1 MFKTLIYLALIA
13 GAAWGLDILH
23 ETKGTL
29 VLEWFGRH
37 IETSP
42 MVGLAFVLV
51 AAIILLLLWK
61 SLSFALKVP
70 TVVAVSQ
77 RARKRALGLDALS
90 RGIVAA
96 NAGDLQRAEK
106 AAADAKKHLP
116 AEPLTLLLEA
126 QTAQLAG
133 DRVRAAR
140 VFREMTAIS
149 DTKLLGLRGLHAE
162 SLRQGDQDAAHAVAL
177 QAQNARPLCWSG
189 QAVFDRHTA
198 AKEWAAAHDC
208 IAQNIKARIVDAETA
223 RRQKAVLDTAI
234 AMDVEA
240 TDPARAIKLLR
251 AALAKEATLV
261 PAAVLLGR
269 LLSRK
274 GDMRAASK
282 MLEGVYAKAPH
293 PEIAR
298 AYLDVRVGDSA
309 ADRLNRAKSLARCAP
324 EAPESAMVVAAAAIG
339 ARDFALARQ
348 VMAPLVASG
357 QRPTA
362 RMCVIMAELE
372 DRENDAQGLVR
383 EWLSRATRAPRDA
396 MWFADGNWSRQWS
409 PISPV
414 TGKLDAYVWAEPKEE
429 LSGPMEEP
437 PPAGKPAVLESAPPP
452 ATIEPPAKVEIEAKA
467 ELQPEPEPA
476 AETVPPAQQ
485 KAADIAHR
493 SSPQPVIFPLATPP
507 DDPGPKPAGAART
520 F

>member
-13 GAAWGLDILH
+13 GAAWGLGILL

-29 VLEWFGRH
+29 SLDWFGYH
-37 IETSP
+37 VDTSP
-42 MVGLAFVLV
+42 MVGLAFVFV
-51 AAIILLLLWK
+51 AAIALALLWRM
-61 SLSFALKVP
+61 LRFFLKIP
-70 TVVAVSQ
+70 SVVSVS
-77 RARKRALGLDALS
+77 RRSRKRALGLDALS

-96 NAGDLQRAEK
+96 GAGDLQRAQRASAE
-106 AAADAKKHLP
+106 AKKHLP

-126 QTAQLAG
+126 QAAQLAG
-133 DRVRAAR
+133 DRGKAAQ
-140 VFREMTAIS
+140 VFRQMSQLPE
-149 DTKLLGLRGLHAE
+149 TKLLGLRGLHAE
-162 SLRQGDQDAAHAVAL
+162 SLRQGDKEAAHAVAL
-177 QAQNARPLCWSG
+177 VAQNSRPLSWSG

-198 AKEWAAAHDC
+198 AREWAAAHEC
-208 IAQNIKARIVDAETA
+208 IAQNLKARIVDAETA

-234 AMDVEA
+234 AMDIEA

-251 AALAKEATLV
+251 AALIKAPTLV
-261 PAAVLLGR
+261 PAAALLGR

-282 MLEGVYAKAPH
+282 LLEGVFARTPH
-293 PEIAR
+293 PEIVR
-298 AYLDVRVGDSA
+298 AYLDVRAGNSA
-309 ADRLNRAKSLARCAP
+309 SDRLARAKTLMRCAP
-324 EAPESAMVVAAAAIG
+324 NSPESAMAVAVAAIG

-348 VMAPLVASG
+348 AMAPLVASG

-383 EWLSRATRAPRDA
+383 EWLSRATRAPREA
-396 MWFADGNWSRQWS
+396 MWFADGEWSRHWS

-429 LSGPMEEP
+429 LTGPVEEP
-437 PPAGKPAVLESAPPP
+437 PPAWEPSALQSAPPP
-452 ATIEPPAKVEIEAKA
+452 VAIEAPPKA
-467 ELQPEPEPA
+467 VIEVEAKPEPKPEPDQPAPQKVAEA
-476 AETVPPAQQ
+476 ALAQ
-485 KAADIAHR
+485 R
-493 SSPQPVIFPLATPP
+493 SSPQPVIFPLASPP

>member
-1 MFKTLIYLALIA
+1 MFKTLTYLALIA
-13 GAAWGLDILH
+13 GAAWGLDILVQA
-23 ETKGTL
+23 KGTL
-29 VLEWFGRH
+29 AIEWFGYH
-37 IETSP
+37 IETKP
-42 MVGLAFVLV
+42 VVGVVAVFA
-51 AAIILLLLWK
+51 AAIVLLLLW
-61 SLSFALKVP
+61 SLLRFVFKIPA
-70 TVVAVSQ
+70 VVTVSQ

-96 NAGDLQRAEK
+96 NAGDLQLAQK
-106 AAADAKKHLP
+106 AAADARKHLP
-116 AEPLTLLLEA
+116 AEPLTLLLAA

-133 DRVRAAR
+133 DRDGAAQ
-140 VFREMTAIS
+140 VFREMSVIPA
-149 DTKLLGLRGLHAE
+149 TKMLGLRGLHAE
-162 SLRQGDQDAAHAVAL
+162 SLRQGDHDAAHALAIE
-177 QAQNARPLCWSG
+177 AQNSRALSWSG

-198 AKEWAAAHDC
+198 AREWAEAHEC
-208 IAQNIKARIVDAETA
+208 IAQNLKARIIDADTA

-234 AMDVEA
+234 AMDIEA

-251 AALAKEATLV
+251 AALTKEPTLV
-261 PAAVLLGR
+261 PAAALLGR

-282 MLEGVYAKAPH
+282 MLEGVFAIVPH

-309 ADRLNRAKSLARCAP
+309 SDRLNRARTLARCAP
-324 EAPESAMVVAAAAIG
+324 DSPESAMIVAVTAIG

-348 VMAPLVASG
+348 AMAPLVASG

-372 DRENDAQGLVR
+372 DREHEAHGLVR

-396 MWFADGNWSRQWS
+396 MWFAEGHWSKHWS
-409 PISPV
+409 PISPS
-414 TGKLDAYVWAEPKEE
+414 GKLDAYVWAEPKEVV
-429 LSGPMEEP
+429 SGPVEEP
-437 PPAGKPAVLESAPPP
+437 PPAWEPPALRKAPPP
-452 ATIEPPAKVEIEAKA
+452 AEIDAVKADVEAEIEAK
-467 ELQPEPEPA
+467 PESEPA
-476 AETVPPAQQ
+476 PAAPQ
-485 KAADIAHR
+485 KGGDSMAQR
-493 SSPQPVIFPLATPP
+493 SSPQPVIFPMASPP

>member
-1 MFKTLIYLALIA
+1 
-13 GAAWGLDILH
+13 
-23 ETKGTL
+23 
-29 VLEWFGRH
+29 
-37 IETSP
+37 
-42 MVGLAFVLV
+42 
-51 AAIILLLLWK
+51 
-61 SLSFALKVP
+61 
-70 TVVAVSQ
+70 
-77 RARKRALGLDALS
+77 
-90 RGIVAA
+90 
-96 NAGDLQRAEK
+96 
-106 AAADAKKHLP
+106 
-116 AEPLTLLLEA
+116 
-126 QTAQLAG
+126 
-133 DRVRAAR
+133 
-140 VFREMTAIS
+140 MTAIPE
-149 DTKLLGLRGLHAE
+149 TKLLGLRGLHVE

-177 QAQNARPLCWSG
+177 QAQNARPLSWSG

-198 AKEWAAAHDC
+198 AKEWAAAHEC
-208 IAQNIKARIVDAETA
+208 IGQSIKARILDPETA

-234 AMDVEA
+234 AMDIEA

-251 AALAKEATLV
+251 AALAKEPTLV

-282 MLEGVYAKAPH
+282 MLEGVYAKTPH

-309 ADRLNRAKSLARCAP
+309 ADRLNRAKTLARCAP
-324 EAPESAMVVAAAAIG
+324 EAPESALIVAVAAIN

-372 DRENDAQGLVR
+372 DREHDAQGLVR

-396 MWFADGNWSRQWS
+396 MWFAEGNWTKHWS
-409 PISPV
+409 PVSPS
-414 TGKLDAYVWAEPKEE
+414 GKLDAYVWAEPKEE
-429 LSGPMEEP
+429 LSGPVEEP
-437 PPAGKPAVLESAPPP
+437 PPAGKSPVLESAPPP
-452 ATIEPPAKVEIEAKA
+452 ATIEPPVKAEIEAKA
-467 ELQPEPEPA
+467 EPQPEPEAEPEPVQPA
-476 AETVPPAQQ
+476 IQ
-485 KAADIAHR
+485 KNADVSQR
-493 SSPQPVIFPLATPP
+493 VTPQPVIFPLATPP

>member
-37 IETSP
+37 IETTP
-42 MVGLAFVLV
+42 MVGVVFVLV
-51 AAIILLLLWK
+51 VAIVLLLLWK
-61 SLSFALKVP
+61 ALSFTLRVP
-70 TVVAVSQ
+70 AVVAVSQ

-116 AEPLTLLLEA
+116 AEPLTFLLEA

-133 DRVRAAR
+133 DRARAAR
-140 VFREMTAIS
+140 VFREMSQIPE
-149 DTKLLGLRGLHAE
+149 TKMLGLRGLHSE
-162 SLRQGDQDAAHAVAL
+162 SLRQGDHDAAHGIAIE
-177 QAQNARPLCWSG
+177 AQNARPLSWSG
-189 QAVFDRHTA
+189 QAVLDRHTA
-198 AKEWAAAHDC
+198 ARDWAAAHEC
-208 IAQNIKARIVDAETA
+208 IAQSIRAKIIDADTA

-251 AALAKEATLV
+251 AVLAKEPTLV

-282 MLEGVYAKAPH
+282 MLEGVYAKTPH

-309 ADRLNRAKSLARCAP
+309 SDRLNRAKTLARCAP
-324 EAPESAMVVAAAAIG
+324 EAPESALIVAVAAIN

-372 DRENDAQGLVR
+372 EREHQAHGLVR

-396 MWFADGNWSRQWS
+396 MWFADGNWSKTWS
-409 PISPV
+409 PVSPS
-414 TGKLDAYVWAEPKEE
+414 GKLDAYVWAEPKEE
-429 LSGPMEEP
+429 LSGPIEEP
-437 PPAGKPAVLESAPPP
+437 PPAGKPAVLDSAPPA

-467 ELQPEPEPA
+467 EPHPEPEAA
-476 AETVPPAQQ
+476 AEPAPQ
-485 KAADIAHR
+485 KVSDAQR